1 MVEGDGIAQH
11 VQSIE
16 GNNSMRVFD
25 SERRKKRG
33 CALQSLSTAVMK
45 SAGGRRRN
53 DGGLVKNESPK
64 R

>member
-11 VQSIE
+11 VQPVES
-16 GNNSMRVFD
+16 NSMRVFD

-33 CALQSLSTAVMK
+33 CVSQSPSAAVMM

-53 DGGLVKNESPK
+53 DGGPVKNESPK